1 MQIDF
6 QHVNFSYNLKTIFR
20 VDALKDVNLA
30 IDTNEVTAIVGK
42 TGSGKSTLTQL
53 INKLLT
59 PSDGAVKIDQF
70 INTPK
75 KRAHRKQLQALR
87 SEIGFLFQFPEN
99 QLFADTVLK
108 DVEFGIRNF
117 HPKDQDYEKKAKAA
131 LKLVGLDESFYER
144 SPFDLSGGEKKRVA
158 IAGVLAYQ
166 PKVLILDEPTA
177 GLDEMSKREL
187 MELFKKIHQ
196 EGVGIILVTHDMD
209 IVLKYAS
216 KVVVMDDGE
225 IKKIGSPQAILQ
237 NEVEPYHLAT
247 PNVYH
252 FAHQLIA
259 QGKKID
265 LNRVKDVTTLVEE
278 IKRHG

>member
-20 VDALKDVNLA
+20 VDALKDVNLV

-59 PSDGAVKIDQF
+59 PSGGAVKIDQF

-75 KRAHRKQLQALR
+75 KRSHRKQLQALR

-131 LKLVGLDESFYER
+131 LKLAGLDESFYER

-177 GLDEMSKREL
+177 GLDEMGKRDL